1 MGPSTSPHLP
11 PSARDPA
18 THVDALRSPTNSAN
32 LTSNPSSVL
41 GPYSSS
47 ILSLS
52 RLDSEPSESGVAD
65 GSSLPDVDPRIVE
78 ALKSKDRLYVL
89 KLGEQ
94 MECLISDHR
103 TRLDLTPT
111 TSYQRLLVHRCSAY
125 YKLAPET
132 DPVNKTITVTLTMES
147 RIPTRRIAELVPA
160 PSHAQPAFK
169 IMQRTTTDRPR
180 SKPQSHAGSVIGEEA
195 ESSDV
200 EPSETGSVGGRS
212 NATGGGKKHMTIA
225 EREAAYNE
233 ARSRIF
239 MDFQEKEKVKEKDLS
254 ASSSSASL
262 TSGSVTS
269 SVGET
274 SSTGDLD
281 DSISSPAT
289 ESEWSG
295 PAVRDRKDGRRSNGS
310 SSRSMRSSAP
320 TYGSNSSRESR
331 PPSPPSFRY
340 PSLYEPSPAAAPY
353 DQSHHPM
360 HATAYNNSYMYG
372 YPQPGPPQGCL
383 PYYAPCPYPLPQA
396 PIHTGDPAPPSTQP
410 DAFGMQQHNNPF
422 IPFGWNYP
430 QQPQPLP
437 HPPAQ
442 QQSHQAPGTPI
453 APPATQYPPCPPIPV
468 YSPYSMPVYYTPPPL
483 LPHFSSSPVPQNP
496 PLGAPEYNGTHDA
509 FSPGRPYPGVPGQQ
523 SPTMSNKARGAPPAR
538 SAWSYGPGVGMG
550 GFGVNN
556 VNGRPVSGSKDTV
569 GPRLNTPTRRPGN
582 GRSNGFNG
590 TPAGDEAAS
599 TASSSTSS
607 SSRRTF
613 NTSTSSQHP
622 LPARPDWAVGLKA
635 QPTLHPTHNRHHDH
649 AVNTRTPPPRG
660 NGQRGQPAL
669 SVLQAT
675 DFPPLNPVSQTERR
689 MPPVAGVWNNSSSTR
704 SILSPGNNG
713 LQGSALV
720 NHSANGRAA
729 TAGNSPANRLEDFD
743 GTRKY
748 GITSNKSPAPQDR
761 GDKDKERTRGDA
773 VSGATLVERVMVLSI
788 DDKDGAK
795 AVTPVTLAV

>member
-1 MGPSTSPHLP
+1 MSFDVSPDMLLPPFVMSPSIPPHLP
-11 PSARDPA
+11 PSARDPP
-18 THVDALRSPTNSAN
+18 TNVDALRSPSN
-32 LTSNPSSVL
+32 LTNPVAPTPNPSSVL

-52 RLDSEPSESGVAD
+52 RPCSEPSDLGGANSP
-65 GSSLPDVDPRIVE
+65 SLSDVDPQIVE

-94 MECLISDHR
+94 MECLINDQR

-132 DPVNKTITVTLTMES
+132 DPS

-169 IMQRTTTDRPR
+169 IMQRTATDRPR
-180 SKPQSHAGSVIGEEA
+180 SKPQSHAGST
-195 ESSDV
+195 V
-200 EPSETGSVGGRS
+200 EPSEAGSVGGRS
-212 NATGGGKKHMTIA
+212 NATGSGKKHMTIA

-320 TYGSNSSRESR
+320 TYGSNGSRESR

-360 HATAYNNSYMYG
+360 HASAYNNSYTYG
-372 YPQPGPPQGCL
+372 YPQPGPPQGCV

-396 PIHTGDPAPPSTQP
+396 PIHTGDPTPPSTQP
-410 DAFGMQQHNNPF
+410 DAFGIQQHNNPF

-430 QQPQPLP
+430 QQPQP
-437 HPPAQ
+437 PPTSA
-442 QQSHQAPGTPI
+442 
-453 APPATQYPPCPPIPV
+453 CPTT
-468 YSPYSMPVYYTPPPL
+468 SPSSSRNSNSSACYTPVLDACILYIATSSASL
-483 LPHFSSSPVPQNP
+483 LF
-496 PLGAPEYNGTHDA
+496 LTKYNGTHDA

-523 SPTMSNKARGAPPAR
+523 SPTMNNKARGAPPAR
-538 SAWSYGPGVGMG
+538 SAWSYGPGVGW
-550 GFGVNN
+550 V
-556 VNGRPVSGSKDTV
+556 VSGLTMLTVDPSAGGKDTI
-569 GPRLNTPTRRPGN
+569 GPRLNTPIRRPAN

-599 TASSSTSS
+599 TTSSSTSS

-622 LPARPDWAVGLKA
+622 LPARPDWAVGIKA

-649 AVNTRTPPPRG
+649 TVNARTPPPRS
-660 NGQRGQPAL
+660 NGQRCQPSL

-689 MPPVAGVWNNSSSTR
+689 MPPW
-704 SILSPGNNG
+704 
-713 LQGSALV
+713 QECSALV
-720 NHSANGRAA
+720 NHSANGRAT

-743 GTRKY
+743 GTWKL
-748 GITSNKSPAPQDR
+748 GITNNKSPALQDR
-761 GDKDKERTRGDA
+761 GDKDKERPRGDA
-773 VSGATLVERVMVLSI
+773 VSSATLAERVMPI
-788 DDKDGAK
+788 A
-795 AVTPVTLAV
+795 PVTLAV

>member
-1 MGPSTSPHLP
+1 MSFDVGPDMLFPPFVMGPSIPP

-18 THVDALRSPTNSAN
+18 THVDALRSPASSTNH
-32 LTSNPSSVL
+32 TSNSSSVL

-65 GSSLPDVDPRIVE
+65 GPSLPDVDPRIVE

-169 IMQRTTTDRPR
+169 IMQRTTADRPR

-212 NATGGGKKHMTIA
+212 NATGSGKKHMTIA

-320 TYGSNSSRESR
+320 TYGSNSSRGSR

-437 HPPAQ
+437 HPPVQ
-442 QQSHQAPGTPI
+442 QQPHQAPGTPI
-453 APPATQYPPCPPIPV
+453 VPPATQYPPCPPIPV
-468 YSPYSMPVYYTPPPL
+468 YSPYSMPVYYTPPPP
-483 LPHFSSSPVPQNP
+483 LPHFSSSPVPHNP

-509 FSPGRPYPGVPGQQ
+509 FSPGRPYPGVPAQQ
-523 SPTMSNKARGAPPAR
+523 SPTMGNKARGAPPAR
-538 SAWSYGPGVGMG
+538 SAWSYCG
-550 GFGVNN
+550 G
-556 VNGRPVSGSKDTV
+556 KDTV
-569 GPRLNTPTRRPGN
+569 GPRLNTPTRRSGN

-622 LPARPDWAVGLKA
+622 LPPRPDWAVGLKA
-635 QPTLHPTHNRHHDH
+635 QPTLHPTHNRHHDQ
-649 AVNTRTPPPRG
+649 AVNTRTPPPRS

-669 SVLQAT
+669 
-675 DFPPLNPVSQTERR
+675 R

-720 NHSANGRAA
+720 NHSANGRSA

-748 GITSNKSPAPQDR
+748 GITTNRSPAPQDR

-773 VSGATLVERVMVLSI
+773 VSGATLAERVMVLSI